1 MNQTNWQ
8 HALAGLLIMALTWG
22 FLELFGVPS
31 GQWAGAVA
39 GAFFFLGREY
49 TQAERAIA
57 KARGVTILSLRWYTA
72 LDFRLWSR
80 DAKLDLVCPV
90 AACLAAALL
99 CELCRR
105 LLL

>member
-1 MNQTNWQ
+1 MNRTNLE
-8 HALAGLLIMALTWG
+8 HAVVALLIMAAFQVAFV
-22 FLELFGVPS
+22 FLGLPIGNWV
-31 GQWAGAVA
+31 GAVA